1 MCSGSHSIVSFLSQ
15 PTGLG
20 RSVSASTEFCFTAK
34 TNVSGDPL
42 TIQPCIVALNST
54 SSSENFNQIFNL
66 SFTQDGGAQP
76 ITIFGDKCIEVTP
89 TSTLQIATCSRSP
102 DNQAQQ
108 WIMLESSLQWAGT
121 DQCIEV
127 PEGNLLNVDGGTGNA
142 NVLKVGTCETEEG
155 KQRWMTRLAY

>member
-20 RSVSASTEFCFTAK
+20 RSVSALTEFCFTANS
-34 TNVSGDPL
+34 NVSGEPL
-42 TIQPCIVALNST
+42 TIQPCVTTTANST
-54 SSSENFNQIFNL
+54 AENFNQIFNL
-66 SFTQDGGAQP
+66 AFTQDGGAQP
-76 ITIFGDKCIEVTP
+76 ITIFSDKCIEVTP
-89 TSTLQIATCSRSP
+89 TSTLQIATCSP
-102 DNQAQQ
+102 GKQAQQ
-108 WIMLESSLQWAGT
+108 WIMLKSSLQWAGT

-142 NVLKVGTCETEEG
+142 NVLKVEACETEEG